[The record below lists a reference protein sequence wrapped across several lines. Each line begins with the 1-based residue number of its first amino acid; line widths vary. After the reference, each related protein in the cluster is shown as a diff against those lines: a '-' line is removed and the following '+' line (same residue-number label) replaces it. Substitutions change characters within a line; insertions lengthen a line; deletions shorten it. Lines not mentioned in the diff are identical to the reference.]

1 MGRIED
7 RYRTAVQTER
17 SVIDAL
23 RPVGEAIAVRGP
35 ASLSNLGPGFDA
47 VGLCLDGWGD
57 VIEARVVEEPGVH
70 LLPGEG
76 AVAWTPPPSVAEN
89 TAGMAAH
96 LVMQRLGVEGGLAL
110 RIHKG
115 IPPGSGLGSSAASAV
130 AGAWAANVAFGGGL
144 EKTDGDLIEAVLE
157 GETVASGS
165 RHGDNVLPALL
176 GGLVLVDPD
185 DPARHRRVGVPPGL
199 SIAVILPQ
207 VQVLT
212 KAARAIL
219 PQEVPLRDAVRN
231 AAAFAFLVDAFRAGD
246 WETVGRCIM
255 ADRLVEPVRAPLV
268 PCYEAVRRAALD
280 AGACGCALSGSGPAL
295 FALTGEAGR
304 VEAILQAMLEASR
317 NAGIPARGF
326 VSGIDDQG
334 ARAVR

>member
-1 MGRIED
+1 MCSERRKQESVLLED
-7 RYRTAVQTER
+7 KT
-17 SVIDAL
+17 IDAL
-23 RPVGEAIAVRGP
+23 RPVGEAVAVRGP

-57 VIEARVVEEPGVH
+57 VVEACVVEEPGVH

-76 AVAWTPPPSVAEN
+76 TVSWTPPLSVAEN
-89 TAGMAAH
+89 TAGRAAH
-96 LVMQRLGVEGGLAL
+96 LVMRQLGVEGGLAL

-130 AGAWAANVAFGGGL
+130 AGAWAANLAFGGRL
-144 EKTDGDLIEAVLE
+144 AKTDGALMEAVLE
-157 GETVASGS
+157 GEAVASGS

-185 DPARHRRVGVPPGL
+185 DPAHHRRVRVPPGL

-231 AAAFAFLVDAFRAGD
+231 AAAFAFLVDAFRVGD
-246 WETVGRCIM
+246 WEAVGRCIM

-268 PCYEAVRRAALD
+268 PCYEAVRHAALE
-280 AGACGCALSGSGPAL
+280 AGAYGCALSGSGPAL
-295 FALTGEAGR
+295 FAVTGEEERAG
-304 VEAILQAMLEASR
+304 AILEAMLDASR

-326 VSGIDDQG
+326 VAGIDDQG
-334 ARAVR
+334 ARAVT